1 MSKTGGALNTAGKV
15 IMYIMIVLL
24 IIGVAGG
31 VTYFFLRSR
40 GVTFYVTNEGHKY
53 YSGMD
58 GASIWLSP
66 GETHSFSVRSLT
78 GGEVNYSVKVLAN
91 EANNFGFFADQE
103 FHRFYDND
111 EQNDDY
117 SEIFGLK
124 KSINGFTLTIPE
136 EMTVRRAIEEKFG
149 ENLQLQ
155 TELQEG
161 LCYFVLVVTA
171 GGSSVTLW
179 FNIDELQITIDPPS
193 VVF

>member
-66 GETHSFSVRSLT
+66 GETHSFSVRSLS
-78 GGEVNYSVKVLAN
+78 GGVVKDTVTVLAN
-91 EANNFGFFADQE
+91 VANKLGFFADQE
-103 FHRFYDND
+103 FHRFYDNN

-171 GGSSVTLW
+171 GESSVTLW
-179 FNIDELQITIDPPS
+179 FNIDELQLTIDPPS

>member
-58 GASIWLSP
+58 GASIWLSL

-78 GGEVNYSVKVLAN
+78 GGEVNYTVKVLAN
-91 EANNFGFFADQE
+91 ESNNFGFFAGQE
-103 FHRFYDND
+103 FHRFYDNN

-117 SEIFGLK
+117 SEILGLK
-124 KSINGFTLTIPE
+124 KGINEFTLTIPE

>member
-1 MSKTGGALNTAGKV
+1 MSKSGGALKTAGKV

-24 IIGVAGG
+24 VIGIAGG

-78 GGEVNYSVKVLAN
+78 GGEVNYTVKVLAN
-91 EANNFGFFADQE
+91 ESNNFGFFAGQE
-103 FHRFYDND
+103 FHRFYDNN

-117 SEIFGLK
+117 SEILGLK
-124 KSINGFTLTIPE
+124 KGINEFTLTIPE

-171 GGSSVTLW
+171 GESSVTLW
-179 FNIDELQITIDPPS
+179 FNIDELRLTIDPPS